1 MRGKNKITLMVITL
15 IVVVALG
22 YGGYRFF
29 SPLTLAEGYLY
40 EDEARIVYAKVTV
53 DQNNVNVEVLETRV
67 ETEDNIPAL
76 KSSTHPLS
84 GTIEGG
90 KLNLKPQPQA
100 EGSQEVSATVSS
112 DELVFLGPIV
122 PTDPNETRLQASQ
135 MAVYQNKLQ
144 ALTTR
149 VNEEAEVKKKE
160 EAERR
165 AKEQERVQF
174 AKKAEQSTRLA
185 ADLTESATYL
195 NEIEFAEETS
205 FSKEQVTELQGLLDE
220 VTLYSTQPDLKK
232 TEYEVMQGTAG
243 SMKVLLDGMNAMDAT
258 IQEKKKRMT
267 DLIAVLETDIADSKA
282 VWEEI
287 KGTVTDAQKREQA
300 MNQSIKAATQAVE
313 QAKQRLAAIE
323 KEQAGLKQSA
333 NKLYQDAVGV
343 LSQTKAKHAF

>member
-1 MRGKNKITLMVITL
+1 MRGKNKITLMVIAL

-40 EDEARIVYAKVTV
+40 EDEARIVYAKVTL
-53 DQNNVNVEVLETRV
+53 DQNNVNVEVLETKV
-67 ETEDNIPAL
+67 ETEDSIPEL
-76 KSSTHPLS
+76 KSSTLQFS

-90 KLNLKPQPQA
+90 NLNLKPQA
-100 EGSQEVSATVSS
+100 EGGQEVSATVSA

-122 PTDPNETRLQASQ
+122 PADPKETKLLASQ
-135 MAVYQNKLQ
+135 MAVHQNKLQ

-160 EAERR
+160 VAERR
-165 AKEQERVQF
+165 AKEAERVQF
-174 AKKAEQSTRLA
+174 AKKVEQSTKLA

-195 NEIEFAEETS
+195 NEIQFAEETS

-220 VTLYSTQPDLKK
+220 LTLYSTQTGLKK

-243 SMKVLLDGMNAMDAT
+243 SMKVLLDGMNTMDAT

-287 KGTVTDAQKREQA
+287 KDNVTDAQKREQT

-313 QAKQRLAAIE
+313 QAKQRLSAIE
-323 KEQAGLKQSA
+323 KEQAALKQSA
-333 NKLYQDAVGV
+333 SKLYQDAVGV
-343 LSQTKAKHAF
+343 LSQTKTKYAF